1 MNVEQELCWRNYWEM
16 EIGFRRM
23 TPVSLEYFSGG
34 FHPDGSDDRCHLAPV
49 GHGSNRAND
58 TKTAG
63 SAASYFDE
71 LQVNGF
77 W

>member
-1 MNVEQELCWRNYWEM
+1 
-16 EIGFRRM
+16 M

-77 W
+77 